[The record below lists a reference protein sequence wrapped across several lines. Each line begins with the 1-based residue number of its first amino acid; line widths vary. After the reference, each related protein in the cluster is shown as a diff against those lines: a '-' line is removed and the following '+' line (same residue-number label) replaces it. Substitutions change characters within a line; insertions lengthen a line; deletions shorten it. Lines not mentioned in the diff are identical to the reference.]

1 MTISNLEGFG
11 EIYGLTKEN
20 SESNCHRFYRIRI
33 LPDLFA
39 PASLQ
44 IGWGRIGRPERLRV
58 AASGD
63 FPELMEKAEQI
74 ASSKLKR
81 GYEQAAP

>member
-1 MTISNLEGFG
+1 MTISNTEGYG
-11 EIYGLTKEN
+11 EIYGLKRED

-33 LPDLFA
+33 LPDFFA

-44 IGWGRIGRPERLRV
+44 IAWGRIGKPERLRV

-63 FPELMEKAEQI
+63 FPELVDMAEQI
-74 ASSKLKR
+74 AQGKLKK
-81 GYEQAAP
+81 GYEQATP